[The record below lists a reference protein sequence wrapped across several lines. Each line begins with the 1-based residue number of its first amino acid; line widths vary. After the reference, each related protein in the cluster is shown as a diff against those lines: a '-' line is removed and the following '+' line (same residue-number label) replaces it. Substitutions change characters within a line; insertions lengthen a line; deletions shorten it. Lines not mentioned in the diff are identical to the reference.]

1 MMHHLVSD
9 STLTNLAQRW
19 YHGLLLED
27 SCLAIPYTLTHDVKF
42 QVAFLSDER
51 ANQDLGADELAP
63 DPYSAHGG
71 SPGEPQYERSS

>member
-1 MMHHLVSD
+1 MAYFLKI
-9 STLTNLAQRW
+9 LAWPFR
-19 YHGLLLED
+19 
-27 SCLAIPYTLTHDVKF
+27 TRLTHDVKF

-71 SPGEPQYERSS
+71 SPGEPQYERSR